1 MRCFKT
7 TSRTWNHSPWSV
19 AYSAAT
25 PECPGTHPQQRSFE
39 GLHECLHKWGMTRSE
54 LNTACFKIWN
64 SGWRPGQ
71 LEDELDC
78 RIGGHLM
85 DDLFDLYEW
94 FTKFELRTIRFFW
107 FRLPKRIGIPFTQ
120 YVLPFIF
127 VALFHTLCVC
137 VILKVLVRE
146 RWPELLVI
154 GGGIGTAISVL
165 SPEALARDHADLL
178 QELLYLS

>member
-1 MRCFKT
+1 
-7 TSRTWNHSPWSV
+7 
-19 AYSAAT
+19 
-25 PECPGTHPQQRSFE
+25 
-39 GLHECLHKWGMTRSE
+39 
-54 LNTACFKIWN
+54 
-64 SGWRPGQ
+64 
-71 LEDELDC
+71 
-78 RIGGHLM
+78 M

-107 FRLPKRIGIPFTQ
+107 VRLPKRIGMPFTQ